1 MTYFKILRKWL
12 SLEHF
17 RHQLARVDALPQ
29 LAILGLMAGLVTG
42 STMLV
47 LRWLIEGPALLLM
60 PNGLAENFEALPW
73 SVRLLLPIGTG
84 LAIGLLLTWLKPT
97 TRKAG
102 IGYVIERLALHQGHL
117 PMRNSLVQ
125 LVTGV
130 TAIIGG
136 LSAGREGPAVHIG
149 AGASSWLGRRLRLPN
164 NSIRLLVG
172 SGTAAAIAASF
183 NTPLAGV
190 IFAMEVVL
198 LEYTIAGFTP
208 VILAAFSAAALN
220 QVFYGSS
227 PAFDV
232 PPLGLHS
239 LLELGWIMLM
249 GVVIGTLSASF
260 VMIARRVQSLPLP
273 SLWLRGLLAG
283 ILTGVAGCFLPEV
296 MGIGYDSLD
305 QILNGQMLFGMML
318 ALSLSK
324 LILTA
329 VTAGLGLPI
338 GIIGPILVVG
348 AAFGGAF
355 GVLGDGLLSVKA
367 ADSSLYAM
375 LGMAAMMGAV
385 LQAPLAAL
393 MALLEMTH
401 NTQIVLPSMLVVIVA
416 EMMHSALFRRPSY
429 FIAMLNG
436 QGIYPRQQPLAQALS
451 RVSVAAIMDRNVLR
465 APRVINTE
473 KGEKLLQQRP
483 QWIALEQQEG
493 QKSERIILP
502 AAALARWLDEHHDPE
517 EKLDLLEIPAARLL
531 ASPIH
536 LEATLQEADEEM
548 RQYGVEALYVR
559 HMHAPTLHRISGI
572 ITREQIETHYR

>member
-1 MTYFKILRKWL
+1 MTYFKILRKWF

-42 STMLV
+42 SAMLV
-47 LRWLIEGPALLLM
+47 LRWLIEGPALFMM
-60 PNGLAENFEALPW
+60 PQGLAENFEALPW
-73 SVRLLLPIGTG
+73 HVRLLLPIGTG
-84 LAIGLLLTWLKPT
+84 LAIGLLLTWLKPNH
-97 TRKAG
+97 RKAG

-125 LVTGV
+125 LATGV

-136 LSAGREGPAVHIG
+136 LSAGREGPAVHLG

-249 GVVIGTLSASF
+249 GVIIGTLSASF
-260 VMIARRVQSLPLP
+260 VMIARSVQSWSLP
-273 SLWLRGLLAG
+273 SFWVRGLLAG
-283 ILTGVAGCFLPEV
+283 ILTGIAGCVLPEV

-305 QILNGQMLFGMML
+305 QILNGRMLLGMML

-329 VTAGLGLPI
+329 VTAGLGMPI

-355 GVLGDGLLSVKA
+355 GVIGDGLLSVNA

-473 KGEKLLQQRP
+473 KAEKLLQQRP
-483 QWIALEQQEG
+483 QWVALEQQDG

-517 EKLDLLEIPAARLL
+517 EELDLLEIPAARLL

>member
-42 STMLV
+42 SAMLV

-102 IGYVIERLALHQGHL
+102 IGYVIERLAFHQGHL

-136 LSAGREGPAVHIG
+136 LSAGREGPAVHLG

-355 GVLGDGLLSVKA
+355 GVLGDGLLSVNA

-493 QKSERIILP
+493 QQSERIILP